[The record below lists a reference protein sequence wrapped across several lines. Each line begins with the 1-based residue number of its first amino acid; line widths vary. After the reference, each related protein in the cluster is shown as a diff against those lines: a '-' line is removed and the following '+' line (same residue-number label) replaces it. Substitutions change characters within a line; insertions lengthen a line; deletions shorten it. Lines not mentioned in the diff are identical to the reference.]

1 MVSQNAV
8 SEDDIILNELL
19 SDKDIPGESPFKAY
33 IEATVYDKDGN
44 VIQHHRQPMRSL
56 TEYFLGLIAVAVVM
70 TYPGPTSNSALP
82 LFPNI
87 FGFSSQASVG
97 LSYIASYLNWS
108 WSIQLG
114 SGTQSFSPTL
124 NSLAAPIANGT
135 GAGELEYGS
144 FSVSNTASSII
155 TGVTVFN
162 PTATTVTVSEIGL
175 SASVTL
181 GYVSTYNFLLSYDT
195 FSTPISIPGYALAT
209 FQIILSFSG

>member
-1 MVSQNAV
+1 MVSQNAIN
-8 SEDDIILNELL
+8 EDDIILNELL
-19 SDKDIPGESPFKAY
+19 SDKDIPDEPPFKAY

-44 VIQHHRQPMRSL
+44 VIQHHIQPMRSL

-70 TYPGPTSNSALP
+70 TYPGPTSTSALP
-82 LFPNI
+82 LISNI
-87 FGFSSQASVG
+87 FGFSSQASAG
-97 LSYIASYLNWS
+97 SSYLNWS

-124 NSLAAPIANGT
+124 NSLAAPILNGT

-144 FSVSNTASSII
+144 FSVNNTASSII

-162 PTATTVTVSEIGL
+162 PTATTVTISEIGL
-175 SASVTL
+175 YAAVTL
-181 GYVSTYNFLLSYDT
+181 GNVSTYNFLLSYDT
-195 FSTPISIPGYALAT
+195 FSTPISIPGYAMAT

>member
-1 MVSQNAV
+1 MVSQNVV

-19 SDKDIPGESPFKAY
+19 SDKDIPGEPPFKAY
-33 IEATVYDKDGN
+33 IEAMVYDKDGN

-56 TEYFLGLIAVAVVM
+56 TEYFLGLIAVATVG
-70 TYPGPTSNSALP
+70 TYQGPSTNQAP
-82 LFPNI
+82 PIITNI
-87 FGFSSQASVG
+87 LGTPSQIGGGAT
-97 LSYIASYLNWS
+97 YMYWS

-124 NSLAAPIANGT
+124 SSLAAPILNGT

-144 FSVSNTASSII
+144 VSINNTSTSII
-155 TGVTVFN
+155 VGVTVFN

-175 SASVTL
+175 TSTVTL
-181 GYVSTYNFLLSYDT
+181 YSISSSNFLLSYDT